1 MGQSPPPRQALAVFS
16 MNGVKGGVRF
26 TELRGGVLV
35 AVRLQGVPPGDHG
48 LHVHECGDIGGD
60 ACKRAGA
67 HYNPRGATHGGAHQ
81 GARHPG
87 DLGNVEADASG
98 AVRVDV
104 KIPHVCLR
112 DLVGRSVVIHAN
124 RDDLGGGVG
133 GARAESLKTGNS
145 GARLACAVVGW
156 ANC

>member
-1 MGQSPPPRQALAVFS
+1 MGQSPPQRHALAVFS

-35 AVRLQGVPPGDHG
+35 AVRLQGVPPGAHG
-48 LHVHECGDIGGD
+48 LHVHQCGDIGGD
-60 ACKRAGA
+60 ACKRAGV

-81 GARHPG
+81 GQRHPG
-87 DLGNVEADASG
+87 DLGNVEADEAG

-104 KIPHVCLR
+104 RIPQVCLR
-112 DLVGRSVVIHAN
+112 DLVGRSVVIHAGQ
-124 RDDLGGGVG
+124 DDLGAGL
-133 GARAESLKTGNS
+133 GAARVESLQTGNS
-145 GARLACAVVGW
+145 GARLACSVIGW